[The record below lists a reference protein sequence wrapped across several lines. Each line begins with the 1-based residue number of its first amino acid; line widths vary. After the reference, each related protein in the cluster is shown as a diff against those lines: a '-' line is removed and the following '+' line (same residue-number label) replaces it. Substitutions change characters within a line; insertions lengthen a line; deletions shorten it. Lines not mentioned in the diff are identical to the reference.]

1 MRTSGVLNLL
11 GKLLMVLSLT
21 LIVPIPFSL
30 YYDDGMIRTFVLSSL
45 IGAGSGGLLLLLFPP
60 EEDLGY
66 REGFAIVTLS
76 WVTMALLGA
85 LPFYISGKIPSFID
99 CYFEAMSGF
108 TTTGS
113 TILVTVEVLPKS
125 LLFWR
130 SLTHWLGG
138 MGIIVLTI
146 AIMPLL
152 KVGGTQLFH
161 AEMPGPTK
169 DRLAPRIQG
178 TARILWTVYVFLT
191 VIEMILLMAGGMD
204 FFDAICHA
212 FATLATGGFSTHTAS
227 IAYFDSA
234 YVEGVI
240 IVFMLLAGMNFTLH
254 FHAMTGNFRTVIKN
268 EELRLYLAIVL
279 LSTLI
284 ITVAATVADPASNL
298 AKHFR
303 DALFIVSTIITTT
316 GFGTVDYELW
326 PPVCLMVI
334 VVLMFVGGCAGST
347 AGGIKDVRILLL
359 FKYALL
365 QLRRLVHP
373 HQVQTIKLGATR
385 VPQEI
390 LIAILGF
397 FALYLVFF
405 FLASIVVT
413 ATGVDI
419 LTGTSAVIT
428 TLSNVGPGFKVVG
441 PTQNFSTLPELA
453 KIVLIICMLAGRL
466 ELYTVVVLLTPAF
479 WRMARK
485 PSLRT
490 FSLYNRRSGPD
501 SRSTAFNDHLHE

>member
-11 GKLLMVLSLT
+11 GKLLMLLSLT

-30 YYDDGMIRTFVLSSL
+30 YYDDGMLRSFVLSSL

-76 WVTMALLGA
+76 WLAMAFLGA
-85 LPFYISGKIPSFID
+85 LPYTVSGEIPSFVD
-99 CYFEAMSGF
+99 SYFEAMSGF

-113 TILVTVEVLPKS
+113 TILVTVEDLPNS

-130 SLTHWLGG
+130 SLTQWLGG

-146 AIMPLL
+146 AVMPLL

-178 TARILWTVYVFLT
+178 TARILWTVYVFFTLVET
-191 VIEMILLMAGGMD
+191 ILLMAGGIG
-204 FFDAICHA
+204 FFDAVCHSLT
-212 FATLATGGFSTHTAS
+212 TLATGGFSTHTAS
-227 IAYFDSA
+227 IAYFESP

-240 IVFMLLAGMNFTLH
+240 IVFMLLAGINFTLH
-254 FHAMTGNFRTVIKN
+254 FHAMTGNFRTVFKN
-268 EELRLYLAIVL
+268 EELRFYLAIVFV
-279 LSTLI
+279 STLI
-284 ITVAATVADPASNL
+284 ITVAVTVADPVHDILGN
-298 AKHFR
+298 FR
-303 DALFIVSTIITTT
+303 DAMFIVASLVTTT
-316 GFGTVDYELW
+316 GYGTADYDLW

-334 VVLMFVGGCAGST
+334 VVLMFIGGCAGST
-347 AGGIKDVRILLL
+347 SGGIKSVRILLL

-373 HQVQTIKLGATR
+373 HQVQTIKLGAIR

-428 TLSNVGPGFKVVG
+428 TLSNVGPGFKIVG

-453 KIVLIICMLAGRL
+453 KIILIVCMLAGRL
-466 ELYTVVVLLTPAF
+466 ELYTVVVLLTPVF

-490 FSLYNRRSGPD
+490 FSLDNRQSGPAARITTSKD
-501 SRSTAFNDHLHE
+501 NLHE

>member
-30 YYDDGMIRTFVLSSL
+30 YYDDGMLRTFVLSSL

-85 LPFYISGKIPSFID
+85 LPFYISGKIPAFID

-227 IAYFDSA
+227 IAYFESA

-240 IVFMLLAGMNFTLH
+240 IVFMLLA
-254 FHAMTGNFRTVIKN
+254 
-268 EELRLYLAIVL
+268 
-279 LSTLI
+279 
-284 ITVAATVADPASNL
+284 
-298 AKHFR
+298 
-303 DALFIVSTIITTT
+303 
-316 GFGTVDYELW
+316 
-326 PPVCLMVI
+326 
-334 VVLMFVGGCAGST
+334 
-347 AGGIKDVRILLL
+347 
-359 FKYALL
+359 
-365 QLRRLVHP
+365 
-373 HQVQTIKLGATR
+373 
-385 VPQEI
+385 
-390 LIAILGF
+390 
-397 FALYLVFF
+397 
-405 FLASIVVT
+405 
-413 ATGVDI
+413 
-419 LTGTSAVIT
+419 
-428 TLSNVGPGFKVVG
+428 
-441 PTQNFSTLPELA
+441 
-453 KIVLIICMLAGRL
+453 
-466 ELYTVVVLLTPAF
+466 
-479 WRMARK
+479 
-485 PSLRT
+485 
-490 FSLYNRRSGPD
+490 
-501 SRSTAFNDHLHE
+501 

>member
-11 GKLLMVLSLT
+11 GKLLLLLSLP
-21 LIVPIPFSL
+21 LLLPVPFSL
-30 YYDDGMIRTFVLSSL
+30 YYHDGMVWPFVLSSL
-45 IGAGSGGLLLLLFPP
+45 IGAGCGGLLLALFPP

-76 WVTMALLGA
+76 WLTMALLGA
-85 LPFYISGKIPSFID
+85 LPFYISGKIPSFVD

-113 TILVTVEVLPKS
+113 TILVEVEVLTKS

-146 AIMPLL
+146 AIMPIL

-178 TARILWTVYVFLT
+178 TARILWTVYVLLT
-191 VIEMILLMAGGMD
+191 LVETALLMVGGMD
-204 FFDAICHA
+204 FFDAICHS

-227 IAYFDSA
+227 IAYFNSA
-234 YVEGVI
+234 YIEGVI

-254 FHAMTGNFRTVIKN
+254 FHAMSGNFRTIFKN
-268 EELRLYLAIVL
+268 EELRFYLAVVL
-279 LSTLI
+279 VATLI
-284 ITVAATVADPASNL
+284 ISAAATLADPSHNL
-298 AKHFR
+298 VKHCR

-326 PPVCLMVI
+326 PPICAIVI
-334 VVLMFVGGCAGST
+334 IILMFIGGCAGST
-347 AGGIKDVRILLL
+347 SGGIKDVRILLL
-359 FKYALL
+359 FKYAIL

-373 HQVQTIKLGATR
+373 HQIQTIKLGATK
-385 VPQEI
+385 VPQDI
-390 LIAILGF
+390 LISVLGF
-397 FALYLVFF
+397 FVLYLVFF
-405 FLASIVVT
+405 FIASLIVT
-413 ATGVDI
+413 GTGVDI
-419 LTGTSAVIT
+419 VTGTSAVIT
-428 TLSNVGPGFKVVG
+428 TLSNVGPGFNLVG
-441 PTQNFSTLPELA
+441 PTQNFSVLTPLA
-453 KIVLIICMLAGRL
+453 KIVLIVCMVAGRL
-466 ELYTVVVLLTPAF
+466 ELYTIVVLLTPAF
-479 WRMARK
+479 WRTARK
-485 PSLRT
+485 PAFRSFARSKKL
-490 FSLYNRRSGPD
+490 SGPVP
-501 SRSTAFNDHLHE
+501 AQHH